1 MNFFLEFLFGYIIA
15 GLCVVI
21 LALHFDKSLTRRDKS
36 EVKLLWCIWPVYIVS
51 KLFLFGDKLLDQFV
65 GWMLRLFVPENR
77 R

>member
-51 KLFLFGDKLLDQFV
+51 KLFLSVNVLFDWFV
-65 GWMLRLFVPENR
+65 SWMLLLFVPENR